1 MEPIVTCS
9 TCHRPIS
16 RGKTTAYSGQTRC
29 LVCRVAADLR
39 GWRYDP
45 PANVRRRTEAYRA
58 RQRECT
64 EDRRRKAARV
74 VTAWRG
80 GDSV

>member
-1 MEPIVTCS
+1 MTCS

-58 RQRECT
+58 R
-64 EDRRRKAARV
+64 RRAAYAARKARL
-74 VTAWRG
+74 WRAMKG
-80 GDSV
+80 